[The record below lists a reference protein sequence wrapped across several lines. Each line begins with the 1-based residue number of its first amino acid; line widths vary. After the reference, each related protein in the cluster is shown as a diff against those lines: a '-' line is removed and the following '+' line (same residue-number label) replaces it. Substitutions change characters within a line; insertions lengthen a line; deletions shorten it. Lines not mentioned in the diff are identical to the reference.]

1 MKTVIS
7 VSNDIQISMDD
18 YTVVWTSKTFDD
30 NTTIGEIKDWII
42 ATQKLKKDRN
52 ALGLSGHRISDLNE

>member
-7 VSNDIQISMDD
+7 VPKDVRVSMDD

-30 NTTIGEIKDWII
+30 TTTIGEIKDWII
-42 ATQKLKKDRN
+42 KAGNRKISREKV
-52 ALGLSGHRISDLNE
+52 GLSGERISDLEE